1 MAMWDDLAS
10 CFRRIAGESAVRV
23 VVIQGEDGAFASGA
37 DITEFPQHRVTR
49 QQAEHYHDQR
59 IAGALR
65 AVLHCPVPVIAAI
78 DGPCIGEGLEIAA
91 ACDLRLAT
99 TRSTVGVPTGRLG
112 FPVAPAEASLLLG
125 VYGRALVSELLLEGR
140 VLSAAEAYQKS
151 MVTRCV
157 APEVFDQSLQ
167 EMLQRVLAT
176 GPHASRRNK
185 WLLNVLSPVEGGQ
198 ALTAEQRD
206 RCWDFVDTQDY
217 ARGIDGFLNKIPA
230 QFQDN

>member
-10 CFRRIAGESAVRV
+10 CFRKVAGEQTVRV

-49 QQAEHYHDQR
+49 QQAEDYHDRR
-59 IAGALR
+59 IANALR

-99 TRSTVGVPTGRLG
+99 SRSTFGVPTGRLG

-125 VYGRALVSELLLEGR
+125 VFGRALVSELLLEGR
-140 VLSAAEAYQKS
+140 VLAAQESLQKGLI
-151 MVTRCV
+151 TRCV
-157 APEVFDQSLQ
+157 EPDSLDQVLQ
-167 EMLQRVLAT
+167 ETLQRVLGT
-176 GPHASRRNK
+176 SPHASRRNK
-185 WLLNVLSPVEGGQ
+185 WLLHVLSPIGDAQ
-198 ALTAEQRD
+198 ALTDDQRD

-217 ARGIDGFLNKIPA
+217 ARGIDAFLHKIPP